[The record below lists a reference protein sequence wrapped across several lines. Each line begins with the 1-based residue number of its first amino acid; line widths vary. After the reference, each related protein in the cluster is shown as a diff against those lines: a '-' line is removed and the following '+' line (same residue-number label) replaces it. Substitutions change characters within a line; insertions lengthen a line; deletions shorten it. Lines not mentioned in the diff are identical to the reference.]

1 MIDNFRLA
9 HQYERRSYSILSEV
23 VGANDVRTIESEIWF
38 RQFTAKAVQVE
49 AEARKGNGQK
59 KTENVQK
66 QRKNQPNIP
75 EMLLSNDNNPQSLGS
90 MPVADLLKYINSS
103 DSVIGRKRSNV
114 KKSINPNFLATLG
127 VRKTAASSIAK
138 SPSNNNNNNNN
149 NIIINDNSND
159 NNNVSNGN

>member
-9 HQYERRSYSILSEV
+9 HQFERRSWYSILSEV

-59 KTENVQK
+59 KAENVQK

-75 EMLLSNDNNPQSLGS
+75 EMLRTNDDNPKSLGS

-127 VRKTAASSIAK
+127 VKRPRPAPSAK
-138 SPSNNNNNNNN
+138 SAPPPSNNNNLNNNN
-149 NIIINDNSND
+149 